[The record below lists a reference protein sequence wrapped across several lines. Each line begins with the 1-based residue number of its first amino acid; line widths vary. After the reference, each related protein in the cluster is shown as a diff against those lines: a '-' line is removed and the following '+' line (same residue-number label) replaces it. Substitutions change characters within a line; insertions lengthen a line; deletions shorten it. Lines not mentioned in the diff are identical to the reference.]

1 MMYPRKVSISIF
13 HLVVM
18 VDSSHYSLFSNHP
31 PELVVPLSASK
42 PSVSFLAENLSL
54 TTDISRPDLGTSTGT
69 EFAQHVPLIFAK
81 IL

>member
-1 MMYPRKVSISIF
+1 
-13 HLVVM
+13 M
-18 VDSSHYSLFSNHP
+18 VDSMHYSLFFESP
-31 PELVVPLSASK
+31 PRACCELSASK